1 MNMNRFTRLVPIAIW
16 MICVLASRRPAGA
29 YRTPKAAMQAPDAAS
44 PASRA
49 KPDRLPSD
57 DFAGL
62 DYTDDQ
68 KAEIAKIHQNAES
81 RKALIAKDEK
91 LSSEQRAAM
100 LEGYARF
107 EYASVYK
114 VLTPEQRRQVNQRV
128 RARRAAAQKEQ
139 KKTAPRN

>member
-1 MNMNRFTRLVPIAIW
+1 
-16 MICVLASRRPAGA
+16 
-29 YRTPKAAMQAPDAAS
+29 MQAPNAAS
-44 PASRA
+44 PASHA
-49 KPDRLPSD
+49 KPDWLPSD

-81 RKALIAKDEK
+81 RKALIATDEK
-91 LSSEQRAAM
+91 LSSEQREAM
-100 LEGYARF
+100 LEGYARL

-128 RARRAAAQKEQ
+128 RARRAAAQKGQ
-139 KKTAPRN
+139 KKPAPRN